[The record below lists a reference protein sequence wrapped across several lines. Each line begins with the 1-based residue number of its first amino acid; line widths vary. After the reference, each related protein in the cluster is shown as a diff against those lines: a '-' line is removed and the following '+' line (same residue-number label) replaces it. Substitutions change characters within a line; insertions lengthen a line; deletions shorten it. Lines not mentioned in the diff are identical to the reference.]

1 MFLQSLFL
9 TLILS
14 ILMNQN
20 HTNDMDYYKKYGN
33 YYEKMMITGN
43 HLKFVIVET
52 EETYK
57 EILKNEPVVKEIALS
72 KDYGTDIHS
81 LENSYLAVVDAH
93 RQYAFFIPKDKFS
106 LTDVLRNISIYI
118 KKGENNFVM
127 FEKYYI
133 DKFESI
139 IRKHFDLNELELIK
153 VHKNALSKLYFSK
166 ETGKYL
172 LIDCDRIDLKLKAI
186 KPGNV
191 FIFDSVE
198 DVKKA
203 RFYEDS

>member
-1 MFLQSLFL
+1 
-9 TLILS
+9 
-14 ILMNQN
+14 MNDN

-57 EILKNEPVVKEIALS
+57 EILKNEPVVKETALS

-81 LENSYLAVVDAH
+81 LNNSYLAVVDSHKKFA
-93 RQYAFFIPKDKFS
+93 YFIPKDTTL
-106 LTDVLRNISIYI
+106 LTDVLRHLTIFI
-118 KKGENNFVM
+118 KKGENNYVM
-127 FEKYYI
+127 FENYWIYE
-133 DKFESI
+133 FESI
-139 IRKHFDLNELELIK
+139 ILKYFNLEELELVK
-153 VHKNALSKLYFSK
+153 VHKNRLSKLYYSK
-166 ETGKYL
+166 IMDKYL

-191 FIFDSVE
+191 FIFDCVV